1 MKENKRKAVS
11 ESYAKGQFTTLGLV
25 MILYLGVVIIL
36 NNIITDE
43 FLSTLGLS
51 FDRVDYTYLV
61 VGIKYIIILLG
72 SMIPFFILMK
82 VFDIRLSEMF
92 VIPHISMTDVISLTI
107 IFICLASFVIFIL
120 SYVNIVLPI
129 EGEILYPIGL
139 NKGEDYFN
147 NYLYIFLFVIG
158 TPIIEEFVFRGVIYK
173 ALSQY
178 GTIFGMFTSSLLFS
192 LMTQRAGEMILAFV
206 LSIFLA
212 YVTARYRSIHP
223 AVFIHI
229 IFNGFF
235 LLVVWLVQSAYA
247 NIAVILFLVL
257 FVLGMVIIVYR
268 PVRFIRIN
276 RNPQSSYVFTLFF
289 SRISVIIFII
299 LALIYPTI
307 FIIYNSLL

>member
-36 NNIITDE
+36 NNVITDE
-43 FLSTLGLS
+43 FLSTLGLN

-107 IFICLASFVIFIL
+107 IFICLTSFVIFIL

-178 GTIFGMFTSSLLFS
+178 GTMFGMFTSSLLFS

-235 LLVVWLVQSAYA
+235 LLVIWLVQSAYA

-268 PVRFIRIN
+268 PIRFIRIN
-276 RNPQSSYVFTLFF
+276 RNPQSSYVFALFF

>member
-36 NNIITDE
+36 NNVITDE
-43 FLSTLGLS
+43 FLSTLGLN

-107 IFICLASFVIFIL
+107 IFICLTSFVIFIL

-178 GTIFGMFTSSLLFS
+178 GTMFGMFTSSLLFS

-235 LLVVWLVQSAYA
+235 LLVIWLVQSAYA

-268 PVRFIRIN
+268 PIRFIRIN
-276 RNPQSSYVFTLFF
+276 RNPQSSYAFALFF

>member
-36 NNIITDE
+36 NNVITDE
-43 FLSTLGLS
+43 FLSTLGLN

-107 IFICLASFVIFIL
+107 IFICLTSFVIFIL

-178 GTIFGMFTSSLLFS
+178 GTMFGMFTSSLLFS

-206 LSIFLA
+206 LSIFLT

-235 LLVVWLVQSAYA
+235 LLVIWLVQSAYA

-268 PVRFIRIN
+268 PIRFIRIN
-276 RNPQSSYVFTLFF
+276 RNPQSSYVFALFF

>member
-36 NNIITDE
+36 NNVITDE
-43 FLSTLGLS
+43 FLSTLGLN

-107 IFICLASFVIFIL
+107 IFICLTSFVIFIL

-178 GTIFGMFTSSLLFS
+178 GTMFGMFTSSLLCS

-206 LSIFLA
+206 LSIFLT

-235 LLVVWLVQSAYA
+235 LLVIWLVQSAYA

-268 PVRFIRIN
+268 PIRFIRIN
-276 RNPQSSYVFTLFF
+276 RNPQSSYVFALFF